1 MISLETHSLAKRF
14 GTRGV
19 FRDLTFSASLGQTI
33 AISGPN
39 GSGKST
45 LLKTLLGLVEPSEG
59 TITVSGAGRELTRAQ
74 RLEMS
79 AAVTPYF
86 SLYEALSGAEN
97 FIFFCRLRGV
107 SCSENDIESALQTF
121 GLAGRGADR
130 VSGYSSGM
138 RQRLKFALAL
148 FLKPKLLFVDEPG
161 VNLDDDGREIVFREL
176 KKHHDSALIFWATN
190 ESDELAHA
198 DRIIE
203 LA

>member
-1 MISLETHSLAKRF
+1 MITLKTQALAKRF

-19 FRDLTFSASLGQTI
+19 FRDLTFSASVGQTI
-33 AISGPN
+33 AISGSN

-45 LLKTLLGLVEPSEG
+45 LVKTLLGIVEPSEG
-59 TITVSGAGRELTRAQ
+59 TISVTDSERELTRAE
-74 RLEMS
+74 RLDIS

-86 SLYEALSGAEN
+86 NLYEALSGAEN
-97 FIFFCRLRGV
+97 FIFFCRLRGL
-107 SCSENDIESALQTF
+107 SCSANDIESALGVF
-121 GLAGRGADR
+121 GLSGRGADR

-176 KKHHDSALIFWATN
+176 KKHHDRALIFWATN
-190 ESDELAHA
+190 ESDELVHA
-198 DRIIE
+198 DRIIK